1 MAVKKVF
8 IDTNIF
14 INYLRGADKELFEL
28 FRFQLEGK
36 IQLLT
41 SSAVIFE
48 IYSGRSLFEKEIK
61 KKIDKLFTKIII
73 KNITQESAKLAA
85 EINRKNRL
93 FKKIE
98 TNDLLIAASAIYFQ
112 AELLTKNRKHFKLI
126 PDLKLFEF

>member
-14 INYLRGADKELFEL
+14 INYLRGADKELVEL

-36 IQLLT
+36 IKLLT

-48 IYSGRSLFEKEIK
+48 IYSGQSLIEKKIEE
-61 KKIDKLFTKIII
+61 KIDKLFTRIAVED
-73 KNITQESAKLAA
+73 ITQEIAKLAA
-85 EINRKNRL
+85 EINRKNKL
-93 FKKIE
+93 YKKVE
-98 TNDLLIAASAIYFQ
+98 TNDLLIAASAIYFK